1 MGTATIWNKN
11 EEQNY
16 GQSMETKSP
25 APRETTRVGEQKES
39 PSFSWW
45 VDQRLKRTQEYQ
57 KMKMKF
63 QQSASSQKN
72 EIRKRK
78 RCELQR
84 KREVCSSLEGFGM
97 KRLCSLKRTQGR
109 KKKKICLFFKI
120 RRIL

>member
-1 MGTATIWNKN
+1 MKRKTNPVEIMGTATIWNKN

-63 QQSASSQKN
+63 QQSAISQKN
-72 EIRKRK
+72 EIRKRNVLEKALRITEEK
-78 RCELQR
+78 RI
-84 KREVCSSLEGFGM
+84 V
-97 KRLCSLKRTQGR
+97 
-109 KKKKICLFFKI
+109 FKI
-120 RRIL
+120 KRVWDEKGV

>member
-11 EEQNY
+11 QEQNY

-25 APRETTRVGEQKES
+25 CPGETRVGEQKES

-63 QQSASSQKN
+63 QRFASSQKN
-72 EIRKRK
+72 EIRKRNVLEKALRITEEK
-78 RCELQR
+78 RSVF
-84 KREVCSSLEGFGM
+84 K
-97 KRLCSLKRTQGR
+97 LKRVWDEKGV
-109 KKKKICLFFKI
+109 
-120 RRIL
+120 